1 MLRFTFNLILLL
13 SLVLISCT
21 DISRDNILDPKN
33 PSSTR
38 THIVSLE
45 AFVNTSSAIPEEIDY
60 NYQLIDALNQLEKKY
75 QDQIIILEYHR
86 NVQEYSDP
94 DHSIENESLYSK
106 YISHVEPGS
115 KGVPDVFI
123 NGTTARI
130 QGAYNAGGTTRV
142 RLEQAIEPLLI
153 RNSHFALEPKIN
165 PSSSGYQISVKIARL
180 GENAANDILVKA
192 VYISKDDDNFHQ
204 RVVKHISKSNIITK
218 IEAGEVTE
226 VNFPAYQPFDQNRES
241 VIFFVTSED
250 EVQIYQSIRVD
261 LL

>member
-13 SLVLISCT
+13 SLVLTSCT

-38 THIVSLE
+38 SQIISIE
-45 AFVNTSSAIPEEIDY
+45 AFVNTSSQIPEEIDY
-60 NYQLIDALNQLEKKY
+60 NYQLIDALNQLENKY

-86 NVQEYSDP
+86 NVPQYTDP
-94 DHSIENESLYSK
+94 DHSIENENLYSK
-106 YISHVEPGS
+106 YIANIQPGS
-115 KGVPDVFI
+115 KGVPDVFV

-130 QGAYNAGGTTRV
+130 QGAYDANGTTKIRI
-142 RLEQAIEPLLI
+142 EQAIEPLFI
-153 RNSHFALEPKIN
+153 RNSHFALEPIIET
-165 PSSSGYQISVKIARL
+165 SSSGYNISVKVARL
-180 GENAANDILVKA
+180 GENAANDILVKV

-218 IEAGEVTE
+218 IEAGEVIE
-226 VNFPAYQPFDQNRES
+226 VNFPAYQPSDQNRKS
-241 VIFFVTSED
+241 VIFFVTSEN
-250 EVQIYQSIRVD
+250 EVQVYQSIKVD